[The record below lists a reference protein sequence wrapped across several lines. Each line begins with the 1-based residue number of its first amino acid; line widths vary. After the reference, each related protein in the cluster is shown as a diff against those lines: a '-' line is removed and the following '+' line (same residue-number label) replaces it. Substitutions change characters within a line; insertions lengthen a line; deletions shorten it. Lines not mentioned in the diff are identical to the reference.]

1 MWRAE
6 KTIRHALLILSAEV
20 KLTTLSHGP
29 NPRYEHDLD
38 PIKATACSAID
49 QAVGKTRPMDTVVLT
64 EKLESLR
71 RCIWRIETRKPDDV
85 DRLKQDIDLQDILV
99 LNLTRAVQLSVDIGS
114 HIISGADRPAPQTMG
129 QIFTLLQEIGAISAS
144 TCDRLKK
151 AVGFRN
157 VAIHPY
163 EVINRD
169 IVYAVCEH
177 SIADFRQFALEIS
190 HAGL

>member
-1 MWRAE
+1 
-6 KTIRHALLILSAEV
+6 
-20 KLTTLSHGP
+20 
-29 NPRYEHDLD
+29 
-38 PIKATACSAID
+38 
-49 QAVGKTRPMDTVVLT
+49 MDTVVLT

-71 RCIWRIETRKPDDV
+71 RCIRRIEAKKPDNA

-114 HIISGADRPAPQTMG
+114 HIISGADRAAPQTMG
-129 QIFTLLQEIGAISAS
+129 QVFTLLQEIDVISAP

-157 VAIHPY
+157 VAIHQY
-163 EVINRD
+163 EAINWE

-190 HAGL
+190 RHAGL